1 MSITITTPG
10 FVFQDT
16 DTGVFSHHTHKPSYD
31 WVAFV
36 CRADS
41 ICTFQL
47 PPDYHPIKAKIAATQ
62 DKLEKAAEA
71 YYGLKAE
78 LEGKI
83 ADLQAI
89 GYDTPVQVPAADS
102 DIPF

>member
-1 MSITITTPG
+1 MFITITTPG
-10 FVFQDT
+10 FVYQDT
-16 DTGVFSHHTHKPSYD
+16 DTGVFSHHEYKLSYD

-36 CRADS
+36 CPAES

-62 DKLEKAAEA
+62 EKLEKAAEA

-78 LEGKI
+78 LKGKI

-89 GYDTPVQVPAADS
+89 GYDSPVQVPTDF
-102 DIPF
+102 DGIPF